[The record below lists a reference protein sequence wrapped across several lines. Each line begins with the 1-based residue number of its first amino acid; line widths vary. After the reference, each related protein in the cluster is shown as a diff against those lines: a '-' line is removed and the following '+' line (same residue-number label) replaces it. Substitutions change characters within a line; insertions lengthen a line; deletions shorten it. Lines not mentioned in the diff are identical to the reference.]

1 MIQSIL
7 IVDDHP
13 VVLFG
18 LRFLFEDRRDLAI
31 CGEAG
36 DAVLARRMAKV
47 LQPDFVV
54 LDLVLGGR
62 DGLELLREIAETAP
76 RSRVLVYSS
85 QSAAVLARKCRGQG
99 AWGYVS
105 KTEGLPLVATA
116 IDSIRSGNPF
126 FPGIDIPAHGDGES
140 AMQVLIAQLSH
151 RETQVLRMLG
161 DGLSTQQIS
170 QALRVSVST
179 IGTYR
184 ERIKA
189 KLALSGVRDLDDA
202 ARDYVAGRLVR

>member
-1 MIQSIL
+1 MTKSIL

-18 LRFLFEDRRDLAI
+18 LRFLFEDRRDLAV

-36 DAVLARRMAKV
+36 DAVLALEMAAR
-47 LQPDFVV
+47 LQPGFIV

-62 DGLELLREIAETAP
+62 DGLQVLREVAAVSP
-76 RSRVLVYSS
+76 GSRVLIYSS
-85 QSAAVLARKCRGQG
+85 QSGHLLARKCQSLG

-105 KTEGLPLVATA
+105 KTEGLPLVAKA
-116 IDSIRSGNPF
+116 IESIRSGVPF
-126 FPGIDIPAHGDGES
+126 FPSLELPADPDHVG
-140 AMQVLIAQLSH
+140 MTTLIAQLSV

-161 DGLSTQQIS
+161 ERLSTQQIA
-170 QALRVSVST
+170 QALSISVST

-184 ERIKA
+184 ERIKT
-189 KLALSGVRDLDDA
+189 KLALASVYELDDT
-202 ARDYVAGRLVR
+202 ARDYVNGRISQ